1 MCAHALWGCW
11 QLSEDDTHTA
21 TLLAA
26 GCMQVTADGLGS
38 RADGV
43 REVCAGLLGNLL
55 RSVAARESALALEP
69 PVLTSLIECIG
80 GRHKALQ
87 EAAAGALL
95 RAARRVNDAFGGDS
109 SNPSSSASSITCARF
124 ISGKA
129 ARTFMEL
136 SRNGRSAEGLRM

>member
-55 RSVAARESALALEP
+55 RSVAARESALALQP
-69 PVLTSLIECIG
+69 PVI
-80 GRHKALQ
+80 RHPICFACCALWMTNPVRIS
-87 EAAAGALL
+87 AS
-95 RAARRVNDAFGGDS
+95 FIDS
-109 SNPSSSASSITCARF
+109 SRKRRCD
-124 ISGKA
+124 SGKA
-129 ARTFMEL
+129 SSTL
-136 SRNGRSAEGLRM
+136 